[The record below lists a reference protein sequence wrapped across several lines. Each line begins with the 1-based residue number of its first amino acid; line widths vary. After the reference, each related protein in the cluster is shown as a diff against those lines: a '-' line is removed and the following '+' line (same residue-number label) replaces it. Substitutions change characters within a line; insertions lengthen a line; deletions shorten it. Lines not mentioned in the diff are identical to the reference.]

1 MPAVPAKG
9 NFYVFRLDFSFLK
22 CTMNMCLLLLILSA
36 GGPTLESSTTS
47 SISGFFT
54 PRKNHVVLCEAHK
67 NFTKTSEETE
77 QKQAKYEQHI
87 KSKDRAREEMK
98 RDGERAKLDPST
110 GTFSLSLQQVLTTP
124 YGNVST
130 LYYKRK
136 FSSYNLT
143 MAINRWQEEEV
154 VHMGWR
160 E

>member
-1 MPAVPAKG
+1 MY
-9 NFYVFRLDFSFLK
+9 NEYVS
-22 CTMNMCLLLLILSA
+22 TAANPLSWR
-36 GGPTLESSTTS
+36 TYSRIFNQELNL
-47 SISGFFT
+47 GFFT
-54 PRKNHVVLCEAHK
+54 PRKIHVVLCEAHK

-77 QKQAKYEQHI
+77 QKQAEYEQHI

-136 FSSYNLT
+136 FSSYNHDHG
-143 MAINRWQEEEV
+143 NQ
-154 VHMGWR
+154 
-160 E
+160 

>member
-9 NFYVFRLDFSFLK
+9 NLYVFRLDFSFLK

-36 GGPTLESSTTS
+36 GGPTLESSTKS

-54 PRKNHVVLCEAHK
+54 PRKNHGEAHN

-77 QKQAKYEQHI
+77 QKQAEYEQHI
-87 KSKDRAREEMK
+87 KNKDRAREEMK

-136 FSSYNLT
+136 FSLQPDHGN
-143 MAINRWQEEEV
+143 Q
-154 VHMGWR
+154 
-160 E
+160 